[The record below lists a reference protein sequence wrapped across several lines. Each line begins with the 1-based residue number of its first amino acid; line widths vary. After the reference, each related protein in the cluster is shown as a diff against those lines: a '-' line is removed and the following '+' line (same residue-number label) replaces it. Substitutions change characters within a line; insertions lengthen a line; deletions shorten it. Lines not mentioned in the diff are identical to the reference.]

1 MKCERIE
8 QLLSPYLEDEL
19 NPEEKGAVA
28 KHLKTCENCSLLFS
42 LMKETQESLA
52 DIPELEVSE
61 NLLDRLYSIPREK
74 KRFKLRLPNF
84 DFLVRPSL
92 QPALTV
98 ATIMLI
104 MISFYFYGPNKN
116 SIDKSISRQ
125 IHLGYSKIERLYA
138 KAESFSASL
147 GEHKDNILVSLKN
160 IKLLGG
166 NED

>member
-1 MKCERIE
+1 MKCEKIE
-8 QLLSPYLEDEL
+8 ELLSPYLEDEL
-19 NPEEKGAVA
+19 SPEEKGAVA
-28 KHLKTCENCSLLFS
+28 KHLKTCKNCSLLFS
-42 LMKETQESLA
+42 YMEETRESLA

-61 NLLDRLYSIPREK
+61 NLLDRLYSISSKK
-74 KRFKLRLPNF
+74 KRFKLRLPSF

-92 QPALTV
+92 QPVLTV

-104 MISFYFYGPNKN
+104 MVSFYFFGPNKS

-125 IHLGYSKIERLYA
+125 IHLGYSKIESLYA
-138 KAESFSASL
+138 KAESFTASL

>member
-1 MKCERIE
+1 MKCEKIE
-8 QLLSPYLEDEL
+8 ELLSPYLENEL
-19 NPEEKGAVA
+19 SPEEKGAVA

-42 LMKETQESLA
+42 FMEETKESLA
-52 DIPELEVSE
+52 GIPELEVSE
-61 NLLDRLYSIPREK
+61 NLLDRLYSISSKK
-74 KRFKLRLPNF
+74 KRFKLRLPSL

-92 QPALTV
+92 QPVLTV

-104 MISFYFYGPNKN
+104 MISFYFFGPNKS

-138 KAESFSASL
+138 KAESFTASL

>member
-8 QLLSPYLEDEL
+8 ELLSPYLEDEL
-19 NPEEKGAVA
+19 SPEEKGAVA
-28 KHLKTCENCSLLFS
+28 KHLKTCESCSLLFS
-42 LMKETQESLA
+42 YMEETRESLA
-52 DIPELEVSE
+52 GIPELEVSE
-61 NLLDRLYSIPREK
+61 NLLDRLYSISSKK
-74 KRFKLRLPNF
+74 KRFKLRLPSF

-92 QPALTV
+92 QPVLTV

-104 MISFYFYGPNKN
+104 MVSFYFFGPNKS

-125 IHLGYSKIERLYA
+125 IHLGYSKIETLYA
-138 KAESFSASL
+138 RAESFTASL

>member
-1 MKCERIE
+1 MKCEKIE

-28 KHLKTCENCSLLFS
+28 NHLKTCEKCSLLFS
-42 LMKETQESLA
+42 LMKETRESLA
-52 DIPELEVSE
+52 DIKELEVSE

-84 DFLVRPSL
+84 DFLLRPSL
-92 QPALTV
+92 QPVLTV

-104 MISFYFYGPNKN
+104 MISFYFYGPNKS

-125 IHLGYSKIERLYA
+125 IHLGYSKIEELYA
-138 KAESFSASL
+138 KAEFFTASL
-147 GEHKDNILVSLKN
+147 GEYKYNILVSLKN

>member
-8 QLLSPYLEDEL
+8 ELLSPYLEDEL
-19 NPEEKGAVA
+19 SPEEKGAVVE
-28 KHLKTCENCSLLFS
+28 HLKTCESCSLLFS
-42 LMKETQESLA
+42 YMEETRESLA
-52 DIPELEVSE
+52 GIPELQVSE
-61 NLLDRLYSIPREK
+61 NLLDRLYSISSKK
-74 KRFKLRLPNF
+74 KRFKLRLPSF

-92 QPALTV
+92 QPVLTV

-104 MISFYFYGPNKN
+104 MISFYFFGPNKS

-138 KAESFSASL
+138 KAESFTASL

>member
-28 KHLKTCENCSLLFS
+28 SHLKTCKKCSLLFS
-42 LMKETQESLA
+42 LIKETQESLA
-52 DIPELEVSE
+52 DIPELEVSK

-74 KRFKLRLPNF
+74 KRFKLRLLNF

-92 QPALTV
+92 QPVLTV

>member
-1 MKCERIE
+1 MKCKKIE
-8 QLLSPYLEDEL
+8 ELLSPYLEDEL
-19 NPEEKGAVA
+19 SPEEKRAVA
-28 KHLKTCENCSLLFS
+28 NHLKTCENCSLLFS

-61 NLLDRLYSIPREK
+61 NLLDRLYSIPSK
-74 KRFKLRLPNF
+74 KKKFKLRLPNF

-92 QPALTV
+92 QPVLTV

-104 MISFYFYGPNKN
+104 MISFYFYGPNKS
-116 SIDKSISRQ
+116 SIDKSISRK

-138 KAESFSASL
+138 KAESFTASL

>member
-8 QLLSPYLEDEL
+8 ELLSPYLEDEL
-19 NPEEKGAVA
+19 SPEEKGAVVE
-28 KHLKTCENCSLLFS
+28 HLKTCESCSLLFS
-42 LMKETQESLA
+42 YMEETRESLA
-52 DIPELEVSE
+52 GIPELQVSE
-61 NLLDRLYSIPREK
+61 NLLDRLYSISSKK
-74 KRFKLRLPNF
+74 KRFKLRLPSF

-92 QPALTV
+92 QPVLTV

-104 MISFYFYGPNKN
+104 MISFYFFGPNKS

-138 KAESFSASL
+138 RAESFTASL

>member
-8 QLLSPYLEDEL
+8 ELLSPYLEDEL
-19 NPEEKGAVA
+19 SPEEKGAVA
-28 KHLKTCENCSLLFS
+28 EHLKTCESCSLLFS
-42 LMKETQESLA
+42 YMEETRESLA
-52 DIPELEVSE
+52 GIPELEVSE
-61 NLLDRLYSIPREK
+61 NLLDRLYSISSKK
-74 KRFKLRLPNF
+74 KRFKLRLPSF

-92 QPALTV
+92 QPVLTV

-104 MISFYFYGPNKN
+104 MVSFYFFGPNKS

-138 KAESFSASL
+138 RAESFTASL

>member
-1 MKCERIE
+1 MKCEKIE
-8 QLLSPYLEDEL
+8 ELLSPYLEDEL
-19 NPEEKGAVA
+19 NPEEKGAVVR
-28 KHLKTCENCSLLFS
+28 HLKTCENCSLLFS
-42 LMKETQESLA
+42 LMEETRESLA

-92 QPALTV
+92 QPVLTV

-104 MISFYFYGPNKN
+104 MVSFYFYGPNKN

-138 KAESFSASL
+138 KAESFTASL

-160 IKLLGG
+160 IKLFGG

>member
-1 MKCERIE
+1 MKCKEIE
-8 QLLSPYLEDEL
+8 ELLSPYLEDEL

-28 KHLKTCENCSLLFS
+28 NHLKTCENCSLLFS

-74 KRFKLRLPNF
+74 KRYKLRLPNF
-84 DFLVRPSL
+84 DFLVRTSL
-92 QPALTV
+92 QPVLTV

-104 MISFYFYGPNKN
+104 MISFYFYGPNKS

-138 KAESFSASL
+138 KAESFTASL

>member
-8 QLLSPYLEDEL
+8 QLLSPYLEDGL

-52 DIPELEVSE
+52 EIPELEVSE

-92 QPALTV
+92 QPVMTV

-104 MISFYFYGPNKN
+104 MISFYFYGPNKS

-125 IHLGYSKIERLYA
+125 IHLGYSNIEKLYA

-147 GEHKDNILVSLKN
+147 GEQKDNILVSLKN
-160 IKLLGG
+160 IKFLGG